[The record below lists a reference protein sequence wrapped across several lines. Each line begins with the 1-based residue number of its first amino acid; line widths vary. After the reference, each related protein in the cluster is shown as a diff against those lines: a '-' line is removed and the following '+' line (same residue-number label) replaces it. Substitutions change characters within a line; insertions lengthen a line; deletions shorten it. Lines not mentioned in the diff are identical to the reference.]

1 MKRTRIVWLVLALLM
16 VGTLIWAGGG
26 KEAASDDSGAVVLR
40 YTSLRTEDQER
51 ENSKNAE
58 FTKLFPNIKIQFEA
72 IKENEYD
79 TVLKTSLETGV
90 AADIVM

>member
-40 YTSLRTEDQER
+40 YTSLRTEDQNVKTVKTP
-51 ENSKNAE
+51 NSQNY
-58 FTKLFPNIKIQFEA
+58 FQ
-72 IKENEYD
+72 
-79 TVLKTSLETGV
+79 TSRSV
-90 AADIVM
+90 